1 MLINSYEATFGYTIE
16 AGEADGSGLTYAVKD
31 KDASGIKYK
40 NSDSELLTMY
50 LIPESGQKMDYGKV
64 VEMNNTAIKRLEKK
78 IEENKE
84 NEDNADKIFKNTSKV
99 RLLTKLNE
107 MIGKWV
113 EENNPLKKA
122 QDLFGELLCSQYPE
136 QGSLL
141 RLV

>member
-16 AGEADGSGLTYAVKD
+16 AREKDGSGLTYAVKD

-78 IEENKE
+78 IEEN
-84 NEDNADKIFKNTSKV
+84 EDADKIFKNTSKV
-99 RLLTKLNE
+99 RLLKKLNE
-107 MIGKWV
+107 MIGTWV
-113 EENNPLKKA
+113 EKNNPLKKA
-122 QDLFGELLCSQYPE
+122 QELFGDLLCSQYPE

>member
-16 AGEADGSGLTYAVKD
+16 TGEKDAKGFTYAVKD

-78 IEENKE
+78 IEEN
-84 NEDNADKIFKNTSKV
+84 EDADKIFKNTSKV
-99 RLLTKLNE
+99 RLLKKLNE
-107 MIGKWV
+107 MIGTWV
-113 EENNPLKKA
+113 EKNNPLKKA
-122 QDLFGELLCSQYPE
+122 QELFGDLLCSQYPE
-136 QGSLL
+136 KGGLL